1 MGERGLGLGL
11 PASRWRSSGAGAHGG
26 DALGLPTGSQR
37 PAQGLHG
44 QARTGRRRRAA
55 EQGVEGRGAGDATRT
70 ATGARGST
78 VTVGSGTGG
87 CCGMAGDEEQT
98 IRSWRSSP
106 DTSPEKEKRT
116 GNGQTVMYSIK
127 GIRYGE
133 ENDEVYLVVVVIGA
147 ETRWFGRKSSPK
159 SLPET

>member
-55 EQGVEGRGAGDATRT
+55 VQGVEGRGAGDATRT

-78 VTVGSGTGG
+78 VTAGSGAGG
-87 CCGMAGDEEQT
+87 RCGMAGDEEQRTSHGRARWKNDRKKENERET
-98 IRSWRSSP
+98 I
-106 DTSPEKEKRT
+106 KR
-116 GNGQTVMYSIK
+116 
-127 GIRYGE
+127 
-133 ENDEVYLVVVVIGA
+133 
-147 ETRWFGRKSSPK
+147 
-159 SLPET
+159 